1 MMGGYQV
8 PGRGPGD
15 DGFDEEG
22 YDESQRA
29 EILEATNDGPS
40 DGNVLTDMAPDFGA
54 DDDGDA
60 DDLRMVDDEIGEE
73 DEEGGQKARAIS
85 EDEIQ
90 DGFDEDDLASDE
102 DLDDADGDALEP

>member
-1 MMGGYQV
+1 MGGYQV

-15 DGFDEEG
+15 EGFDEEG

-54 DDDGDA
+54 DDDDDA
-60 DDLRMVDDEIGEE
+60 DDLRMVDDETGEE
-73 DEEGGQKARAIS
+73 DEDAAQKARAIS

-90 DGFDEDDLASDE
+90 DGFDEDDLADDD
-102 DLDDADGDALEP
+102 DLDDADGDALDP